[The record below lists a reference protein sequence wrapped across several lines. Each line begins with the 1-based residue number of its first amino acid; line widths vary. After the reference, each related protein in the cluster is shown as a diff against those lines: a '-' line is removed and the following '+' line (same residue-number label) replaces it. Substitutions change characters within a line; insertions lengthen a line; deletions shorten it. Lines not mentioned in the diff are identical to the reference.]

1 MMLHREQM
9 IKHQVRTSAVV
20 NPKVLDAMSRVP
32 RENFVDP
39 SVRSIAYSDTMLPIG
54 CAELM
59 LPSRTHGLVMQHIE
73 PDPKDHVLIIGGGTG
88 YLSGCL
94 STLVKKIYAIEKHAD
109 LVGLARQNLE
119 DLACKNV
126 TTETKN
132 FFDAPINTTFNKIIF
147 TASFPSFDT
156 SIVNNMLTPDGCCFV
171 AVGNGAMMRCLILTK
186 QGSRLIE
193 KEVFD
198 DYIPQ
203 IQNIPKKDQ
212 FIL

>member
-1 MMLHREQM
+1 M

-94 STLVKKIYAIEKHAD
+94 STLVKKIYAIEKHSSDEMLERLKRTLALFVREAPKHPRVLAIGLHPHLIGVPHRFGSFEQMLD
-109 LVGLARQNLE
+109 LLLQ
-119 DLACKNV
+119 
-126 TTETKN
+126 
-132 FFDAPINTTFNKIIF
+132 
-147 TASFPSFDT
+147 
-156 SIVNNMLTPDGCCFV
+156 TPGVCF
-171 AVGNGAMMRCLILTK
+171 K
-186 QGSRLIE
+186 QGHEIADWFSAQ
-193 KEVFD
+193 V
-198 DYIPQ
+198 P
-203 IQNIPKKDQ
+203 PPAA
-212 FIL
+212 